1 MEVIARAAAAAL
13 TAAVLGLLIKQKNP
27 ELAMLLSLCSVTLIL
42 LAALPFLNSFR
53 ELLDTVNRLS
63 GRQEMYA
70 GPLMKCFALGLLTK
84 ISAELCTEAS
94 GRAVAAAVELA
105 GTLCAVSLIMPLL
118 ISMLKMI
125 GDLL

>member
-1 MEVIARAAAAAL
+1 MEVIAKTSAAAL

-27 ELAMLLSLCSVTLIL
+27 ELAMLLSICSVALIL
-42 LAALPFLNSFR
+42 LSALPFLNSFR

-63 GRQEMYA
+63 GRQEVYT

-94 GRAVAAAVELA
+94 SRAAASAVELV